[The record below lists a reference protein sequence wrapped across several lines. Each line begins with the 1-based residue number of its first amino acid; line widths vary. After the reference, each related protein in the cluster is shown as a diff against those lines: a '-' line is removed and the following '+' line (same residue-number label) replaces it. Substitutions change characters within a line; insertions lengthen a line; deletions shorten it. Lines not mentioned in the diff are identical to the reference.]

1 MTEYFNVLKN
11 GDRVFDFAS
20 DGLIMIAIGIAFII
34 LYIIQGVLKRST
46 IMILLYIWTGLG
58 VLWTSSCYYLSAR
71 DYQYFKRAIE
81 KKKYQEVEGYVENF
95 ESSTIVYN
103 TERVRYNTGKV
114 RNFKVTTE
122 SFSVKGVHFK
132 YSSNLETTGFNQT
145 KSNGGPIDEG
155 KYVRIRYYEDL
166 ILQLWVK
173 D

>member
-1 MTEYFNVLKN
+1 
-11 GDRVFDFAS
+11 
-20 DGLIMIAIGIAFII
+20 MI
-34 LYIIQGVLKRST
+34 
-46 IMILLYIWTGLG
+46 
-58 VLWTSSCYYLSAR
+58 
-71 DYQYFKRAIE
+71 D
-81 KKKYQEVEGYVENF
+81 
-95 ESSTIVYN
+95 
-103 TERVRYNTGKV
+103 
-114 RNFKVTTE
+114 E

>member
-20 DGLIMIAIGIAFII
+20 SGLIMVAIGIGLI
-34 LYIIQGVLKRST
+34 LFFKIKGAPKHVL
-46 IMILLYIWTGLG
+46 IFVYIWTGLG

-95 ESSTIVYN
+95 ESRTFVYN
-103 TERVRYNTGKV
+103 LEQVKNVSETI
-114 RNFKVTTE
+114 E

-132 YSSNLETTGFNQT
+132 YSSRLETTGFNQT
-145 KSNGGPIDEG
+145 KSKGGPIDEG

>member
-11 GDRVFDFAS
+11 GHRVFDFGS
-20 DGLIMIAIGIAFII
+20 SGLIMIAIGVVYII
-34 LYIIQGVLKRST
+34 LYIIKGVPKRSA
-46 IMILLYIWTGLG
+46 IMIFIYIWTGLG
-58 VLWTSSCYYLSAR
+58 VLWTSSCYYLSTR

-95 ESSTIVYN
+95 ESRTFVYN
-103 TERVRYNTGKV
+103 LEKV
-114 RNFKVTTE
+114 RNVSETIE

-132 YSSNLETTGFNQT
+132 YSSRLETTGFNQT